1 MVPYCLFWV
10 IMALIGLVLY
20 QDFRMLYLRNQLK
33 DKDEKLEKVTKQLN
47 DVAHLFTRLALHQQE
62 TYNLNIAAM
71 HAHIQQQR
79 NDIANLRLMLVM
91 PRLDARES
99 RDPQD
104 DPWF

>member
-20 QDFRMLYLRNQLK
+20 QDFRMLYLKNQLQ

-47 DVAHLFTRLALHQQE
+47 DAAHLFTRLTLRQQE

-79 NDIANLRLMLVM
+79 DEIANLRLMLVM
-91 PRLDARES
+91 PRSDARES
-99 RDPQD
+99 RESLE

>member
-1 MVPYCLFWV
+1 
-10 IMALIGLVLY
+10 
-20 QDFRMLYLRNQLK
+20 MLYLKNQLQ

-47 DVAHLFTRLALHQQE
+47 DVAHLFTRLTLRQQE

-91 PRLDARES
+91 PRLEARES
-99 RDPQD
+99 SESLE